1 MRAEYDSEADALQIY
16 LTEDGARWASGV
28 DIEGHQVDYDDR
40 GRPAGIELLDPAAHI
55 ERDLPAIAASIGEDP
70 QALVAIARAALAAPD
85 RQVTLTLA
93 GRAA

>member
-40 GRPAGIELLDPAAHI
+40 GRPAGLELLDPAAHCGR
-55 ERDLPAIAASIGEDP
+55 ERRAIGESD
-70 QALVAIARAALAAPD
+70 
-85 RQVTLTLA
+85 
-93 GRAA
+93 